1 VPVRR
6 SLSQAVM
13 LQAAA
18 KPADLDPVHWI
29 GDRDETCIPVEGVK
43 SYGAGLDPVGMPGK
57 SFPYDELEK
66 APLPVA
72 VDDFS
77 TGADTLERIFNELGR
92 DRFVGIE

>member
-1 VPVRR
+1 
-6 SLSQAVM
+6 M

-72 VDDFS
+72 QAMVKS
-77 TGADTLERIFNELGR
+77 TRKWL
-92 DRFVGIE
+92 IEINVRQRYLLVATGQWF

>member
-1 VPVRR
+1 
-6 SLSQAVM
+6 M

-72 VDDFS
+72 VDDFLLQLTIS
-77 TGADTLERIFNELGR
+77 RLALIRWSASSMSWGGITLSAYE
-92 DRFVGIE
+92 

>member
-1 VPVRR
+1 
-6 SLSQAVM
+6 M

-18 KPADLDPVHWI
+18 EPTRFNPDHRIGSGIETWI
-29 GDRDETCIPVEGVK
+29 AVEGVK

-77 TGADTLERIFNELGR
+77 TGADTLSASIS
-92 DRFVGIE
+92 